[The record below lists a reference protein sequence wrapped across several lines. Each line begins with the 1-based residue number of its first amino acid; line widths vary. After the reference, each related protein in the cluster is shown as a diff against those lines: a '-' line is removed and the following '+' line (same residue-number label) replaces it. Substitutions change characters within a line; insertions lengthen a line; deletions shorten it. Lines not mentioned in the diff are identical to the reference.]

1 VAVDIGGTFTDVVV
15 LDDGDGLLRHEK
27 VETVPGDPAGGVLG
41 GFAKAS
47 VDLAGLEFFVHG
59 TTLGINALLTR
70 GGARV
75 AVVTTQGFRD
85 VYEVGRTDRE
95 PMYDFTYR
103 RPKSLVPRRLV
114 FEVEERLTHR
124 GEVLVAFGRE
134 SASLVA
140 RRLREEGVEAVA
152 VCFLHSY
159 ANPAHELEME
169 QVLREEC
176 PGVSVTL
183 SHRLSREYRE
193 YERTSTAVIDAY
205 VKPITS
211 SYLET
216 LERKLE
222 ASHFA
227 GQFLL
232 TRSGGGAMTVAAA
245 REQPVHLV
253 LSGPAGGV
261 IGAAALGGVL
271 GRENLITID
280 MGGTSLDASLIAG
293 GHAAVETEQLFQ
305 TLPISI
311 PTIDIHT
318 IGAGG
323 GSIAWV
329 DEGGHLQVGPQSAG
343 AVPGPACYA
352 KGGDQATF
360 TDAALAVGYLDPD
373 NFLGGEIP
381 LDPSL
386 TRTAI
391 GRLSGALGISYEQTA
406 GGILRISNAK
416 IAGAVRVI
424 SIERGYHPKDF
435 SILAFG
441 GAGAFVASEVAR
453 ELAIPA
459 VIVPPGPATFSAFGM
474 LMADVVHDFAQT
486 AVTPLESVSIDAVNE
501 ILARLTVLG
510 AEALQ
515 EDGLAEENWRF
526 LHSAEMRYQ
535 GQEHAVNVPL
545 AGAKLGEE
553 DIASI
558 LERFGAAHLQ
568 HYGHN
573 MDDPVEIVT
582 LRLRAV
588 GVLAAPEIPRIKAGG
603 GDASAAR
610 TGRRSVSPG
619 EPGVLVEYDVYDRTR
634 LRASDALEGPAI
646 IEEPSSTTVLHA
658 GDTLTVGEYGELIIE
673 TAREEA

>member
-1 VAVDIGGTFTDVVV
+1 
-15 LDDGDGLLRHEK
+15 
-27 VETVPGDPAGGVLG
+27 
-41 GFAKAS
+41 
-47 VDLAGLEFFVHG
+47 
-59 TTLGINALLTR
+59 
-70 GGARV
+70 
-75 AVVTTQGFRD
+75 
-85 VYEVGRTDRE
+85 
-95 PMYDFTYR
+95 
-103 RPKSLVPRRLV
+103 
-114 FEVEERLTHR
+114 
-124 GEVLVAFGRE
+124 
-134 SASLVA
+134 
-140 RRLREEGVEAVA
+140 
-152 VCFLHSY
+152 
-159 ANPAHELEME
+159 
-169 QVLREEC
+169 
-176 PGVSVTL
+176 
-183 SHRLSREYRE
+183 
-193 YERTSTAVIDAY
+193 
-205 VKPITS
+205 
-211 SYLET
+211 
-216 LERKLE
+216 
-222 ASHFA
+222 
-227 GQFLL
+227 
-232 TRSGGGAMTVAAA
+232 
-245 REQPVHLV
+245 
-253 LSGPAGGV
+253 
-261 IGAAALGGVL
+261 
-271 GRENLITID
+271 
-280 MGGTSLDASLIAG
+280 
-293 GHAAVETEQLFQ
+293 VETEQLLQ

-535 GQEHAVNVPL
+535 GQ
-545 AGAKLGEE
+545 
-553 DIASI
+553 
-558 LERFGAAHLQ
+558 
-568 HYGHN
+568 
-573 MDDPVEIVT
+573 
-582 LRLRAV
+582 
-588 GVLAAPEIPRIKAGG
+588 
-603 GDASAAR
+603 
-610 TGRRSVSPG
+610 
-619 EPGVLVEYDVYDRTR
+619 
-634 LRASDALEGPAI
+634 
-646 IEEPSSTTVLHA
+646 
-658 GDTLTVGEYGELIIE
+658 
-673 TAREEA
+673 

>member
-1 VAVDIGGTFTDVVV
+1 
-15 LDDGDGLLRHEK
+15 
-27 VETVPGDPAGGVLG
+27 
-41 GFAKAS
+41 

-658 GDTLTVGEYGELIIE
+658 GDTLTVGEYGELIID